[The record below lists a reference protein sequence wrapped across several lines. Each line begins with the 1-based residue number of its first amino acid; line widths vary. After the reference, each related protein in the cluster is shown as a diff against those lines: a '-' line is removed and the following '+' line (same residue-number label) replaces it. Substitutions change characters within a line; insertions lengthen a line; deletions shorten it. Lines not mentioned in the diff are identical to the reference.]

1 MKKRILIAGFSVFAI
16 VGMLFAM
23 FPKDSQA
30 IPPFARKYMTAC
42 TTCHWSTFPK
52 LNAFGRAF
60 RANGLRMPGGA
71 DEVFVKDEPISQ
83 GAAAWSRLF
92 PKAVWPSDI
101 PGMPPIG
108 LSFSSQYRWTRERP
122 DAPMGGAIGDPERS
136 SQTFFDGIGG
146 VALFSGGTIGETMSW
161 FASVELFEN
170 EGFKASGTNIDRVY
184 FNYSPFVFG
193 EQGLVNVR
201 FGQFEPRVV
210 PVSNHRRQLRV
221 TPYMMDVFAIVPAGN
236 FFGFAPNQK
245 GIEIYGSLNGPGGK
259 GGLEWAA
266 GIVNGQPG
274 GMLNAMRENAT
285 AGTMVKNIADAVYE
299 RNEESFDV
307 NNGKDWY
314 VTASYKI
321 GGMGVLG
328 ESSVD
333 EKLVAT
339 ENWQD
344 DSITIKGYYYQG
356 TTGAWINTPGG
367 GIGNANFAATM
378 QSNMGASDDNWDGDA
393 NRFRRYGVVLDA
405 NWWNFNVIGA
415 ASFLED
421 DLTGETT
428 FAAMNAMNAPAE
440 TGDKFYVDIY
450 TAEVQ
455 YVVFPWLIPSY
466 RFENMNPS
474 YDVRDVK
481 SFNRHSFDVAILT
494 RSNMKFLVGGSFSS
508 YPDKRSGIG
517 GRDIPLPDLPALD
530 DVLRIGVDIDF

>member
-1 MKKRILIAGFSVFAI
+1 MRAMRKFILGFSVFMILGTVQAT
-16 VGMLFAM
+16 
-23 FPKDSQA
+23 FPQDSQA

-71 DEVFVKDEPISQ
+71 DEVFVKDKPVSQ

-92 PKAVWPSDI
+92 PKSVWPSDI

-108 LSFSSQYRWTRERP
+108 IAMKSDFNMTRERNTNP
-122 DAPMGGAIGDPERS
+122 IGMGGPTRRDNLPGNYFS
-136 SQTFFDGIGG
+136 GIGS
-146 VALFSGGTIGETMSW
+146 VELFSGGTLGETLSW
-161 FASVELFEN
+161 FAVVGLFDN
-170 EGFKASGTNIDRVY
+170 EGFGGSTTNIDRAY
-184 FNYSPFVFG
+184 FNYAPFVFG

-210 PVSNHRRQLRV
+210 PMSNHRRQLRI
-221 TPYMMDVFAIVPAGN
+221 TPYLMNIFPVLPAGN

-245 GIEIYGSLNGPGGK
+245 GIEVYGSLNGFGGK

-274 GMLNAMRENAT
+274 GALGAFNGASGMS
-285 AGTMVKNIADAVYE
+285 GTIRDNVNTRNNE
-299 RNEESFDV
+299 RFDV
-307 NNGKDWY
+307 NSGKDWY

-333 EKLVAT
+333 EKLIAT

-344 DSITIKGYYYQG
+344 DSVTIKGYYYQG
-356 TTGAWINTPGG
+356 STGAWTDDPGG
-367 GIGNANFAATM
+367 LIGNAAF
-378 QSNMGASDDNWDGDA
+378 MGADADDNAWDEDA
-393 NRFRRYGVVLDA
+393 NSFKRYGVVVDA
-405 NWWNFNVIGA
+405 NWWNFNIIGA
-415 ASFLED
+415 ASFMED
-421 DLTGETT
+421 DLTGTT
-428 FAAMNAMNAPAE
+428 TMPNMLNLPQE

-455 YVVFPWLIPSY
+455 YVAYPWLVPAF
-466 RFENMNPS
+466 RFEKVNPDF
-474 YDVRDVK
+474 DVRDLNT
-481 SFNRHSFDVAILT
+481 FERYSFDVSILA
-494 RSNMKFLVGGSFSS
+494 RANMKFLVGASFSS
-508 YPDKRSGIG
+508 LPDEKTGVNGLEVSN
-517 GRDIPLPDLPALD
+517 PDLPPFD
-530 DVLRIGVDIDF
+530 DVMRIGVDIDF